1 MTVTSER
8 ENSSA
13 ETSTDALRRFKLRIL
28 AYIDDK
34 CPVKYTVGGD
44 ECTIKVQ
51 FLGETKRVKRTAGG
65 RGSRARRRK
74 RRELQKLEQLR
85 EQNNELPNG
94 TIENNIQDDYSD
106 DDFSVQ
112 VTEGGL
118 DVQTWPL
125 PVQPV
130 IFARPTWCQPGG
142 QVSSQALLQQLL
154 PRRQLDWP
162 GPQAGYTPD
171 GPATNFLHHEPK
183 LGVSSI
189 HDRWTRQEKI
199 IAKSE
204 NHNNTEHLLTLMK
217 NQMENMQGEISDLK
231 IEQQQLRKTSEKM
244 QTSIQRFREVKER
257 DLFCWHC
264 RTYAPA
270 LHYCTEQNQY
280 VHLDRYN
287 RMITY
292 SSTEAGANPKKPED
306 IGVGKI
312 INLPKFQIDNR
323 IEIIEIQNKVLKKE
337 EEKRQAEMEA
347 MELSQLMNIVFGNNA
362 NLLLTEEL
370 NRHLNQFMNLKE
382 FHQSNKW
389 ISVNDYLSS
398 HLKTVARY
406 HHNVHPKGMLSA
418 EQWSRFNVLRN
429 NENVWYAYNM
439 PIYKRKEE
447 EEESKMIEEAAKELM
462 LKRKE
467 EQKQQ
472 MEMIRQ
478 SQHESFEEN
487 IRQRMRMNTL
497 Y

>member
-13 ETSTDALRRFKLRIL
+13 ETSTDALRRFKLKIL

-34 CPVKYTVGGD
+34 CPVNYTVGGD

-74 RRELQKLEQLR
+74 RRELQKLQQLR
-85 EQNNELPNG
+85 EQNNEQPNG
-94 TIENNIQDDYSD
+94 SIEDNFPDNYSD
-106 DDFSVQ
+106 DDFSVR
-112 VTEGGL
+112 VRESGPVVHTR
-118 DVQTWPL
+118 PL

-130 IFARPTWCQPGG
+130 ILARPTWG
-142 QVSSQALLQQLL
+142 QLGVRNSSPALSQQLIQH
-154 PRRQLDWP
+154 RQQDWP
-162 GPQAGYTPD
+162 GPQTGYTPD
-171 GPATNFLHHEPK
+171 DLATSFLHPEPRF
-183 LGVSSI
+183 GVSSI
-189 HDRWTRQEKI
+189 HDRWTKQEAM
-199 IAKSE
+199 IAKCE
-204 NHNNTEHLLTLMK
+204 NSNNTKHLLTLMK
-217 NQMENMQGEISDLK
+217 NQMENMKCEISDLK

-323 IEIIEIQNKVLKKE
+323 IEIIGIRNEEIRASNWEYDKLEQKQRQE
-337 EEKRQAEMEA
+337 EREA
-347 MELSQLMNIVFGNNA
+347 MEF
-362 NLLLTEEL
+362 LLNGDKIT
-370 NRHLNQFMNLKE
+370 KE
-382 FHQSNKW
+382 
-389 ISVNDYLSS
+389 
-398 HLKTVARY
+398 
-406 HHNVHPKGMLSA
+406 
-418 EQWSRFNVLRN
+418 
-429 NENVWYAYNM
+429 
-439 PIYKRKEE
+439 KEKLE
-447 EEESKMIEEAAKELM
+447 RE
-462 LKRKE
+462 RKE
-467 EQKQQ
+467 EQRKKEYEKQNFN
-472 MEMIRQ
+472 
-478 SQHESFEEN
+478 SSEERKAE
-487 IRQRMRMNTL
+487 IQREKDYLNKW
-497 Y
+497 YIFNNGI